1 MSHIDRRIVSVLIGI
16 LTIAIYLRKDENYF
30 CDRTTRYLAIDLV
43 LIFILRRFHLIFVIN
58 FSNALPQLNDNVI
71 HLVEHSYFS
80 YSSIL

>member
-58 FSNALPQLNDNVI
+58 FSND
-71 HLVEHSYFS
+71 FS
-80 YSSIL
+80 NAF